1 MRECKGCK
9 DRHPACQD
17 SCERFLAAAERRAER
32 KEKIRAAK
40 DKEMLATNTS
50 MKLAEMRR
58 RKYAK

>member
-17 SCERFLAAAERRAER
+17 SCDKFLAAAERLAER

-40 DKEMLATNTS
+40 DREVIATNTAV
-50 MKLAEMRR
+50 KLAEMRR